1 MGRAHEVRAKAM
13 AATAAKKS
21 KLYSIYAKE
30 IYQAAKGNPD
40 PTSNDVLRRVI
51 EKAKKE
57 QVPADVIN
65 RNIEKV
71 KKGVSENYETVEYEA
86 FAQGGSSL
94 IIKCL
99 TDNSN
104 RTISFVKTVFN
115 KCGAKMASQGSVS
128 FMYEH
133 LGVIGIKDHS
143 EEEVMDALIN
153 ADVDVNDIEN
163 ENDMIVVYT
172 EVQDLNNAKKAL
184 ETAFPG
190 ITFELD
196 EISYFSKDSVTLSG
210 EDKEKFEFGS
220 YLHYL
225 LEITDF
231 KKKDLTLID
240 EKYQPYFL
248 KLFNLDLFN
257 NLDNTNIYKEYEF
270 IYESNNIKKHGII
283 DLMIEHD
290 NYIDIIDY
298 KLKNIEDNLYHE
310 QLLGYKEY
318 IKTKTNKDINLYLYS
333 IIDGRY
339 EKIE

>member
-133 LGVIGIKDHS
+133 LGVIGIKDHT

-210 EDKEKFEFGS
+210 EDKEKFEK
-220 YLHYL
+220 L
-225 LEITDF
+225 LAMLD
-231 KKKDLTLID
+231 DLD
-240 EKYQPYFL
+240 
-248 KLFNLDLFN
+248 DV
-257 NLDNTNIYKEYEF
+257 
-270 IYESNNIKKHGII
+270 SNV
-283 DLMIEHD
+283 
-290 NYIDIIDY
+290 
-298 KLKNIEDNLYHE
+298 YHNVE
-310 QLLGYKEY
+310 L
-318 IKTKTNKDINLYLYS
+318 
-333 IIDGRY
+333 
-339 EKIE
+339 

>member
-65 RNIEKV
+65 RNIDKV

-143 EEEVMDALIN
+143 EEEVMDALIS

-190 ITFELD
+190 IIFELD

-210 EDKEKFEFGS
+210 EDKEKFEK
-220 YLHYL
+220 L
-225 LEITDF
+225 LTMLD
-231 KKKDLTLID
+231 DLD
-240 EKYQPYFL
+240 
-248 KLFNLDLFN
+248 DV
-257 NLDNTNIYKEYEF
+257 
-270 IYESNNIKKHGII
+270 SNV
-283 DLMIEHD
+283 
-290 NYIDIIDY
+290 
-298 KLKNIEDNLYHE
+298 YHNVE
-310 QLLGYKEY
+310 L
-318 IKTKTNKDINLYLYS
+318 
-333 IIDGRY
+333 
-339 EKIE
+339 

>member
-196 EISYFSKDSVTLSG
+196 EISYFSKDSVTLNG
-210 EDKEKFEFGS
+210 EDKEKFEK
-220 YLHYL
+220 L
-225 LEITDF
+225 LAMLD
-231 KKKDLTLID
+231 DLD
-240 EKYQPYFL
+240 
-248 KLFNLDLFN
+248 DV
-257 NLDNTNIYKEYEF
+257 
-270 IYESNNIKKHGII
+270 SNV
-283 DLMIEHD
+283 
-290 NYIDIIDY
+290 
-298 KLKNIEDNLYHE
+298 YHNVE
-310 QLLGYKEY
+310 L
-318 IKTKTNKDINLYLYS
+318 
-333 IIDGRY
+333 
-339 EKIE
+339 

>member
-40 PTSNDVLRRVI
+40 PVNNAELRRVI

-65 RNIEKV
+65 RKIDKV
-71 KKGVSENYETVEYEA
+71 KKGATEDYQTVEYEA

-104 RTISFVKTVFN
+104 RTLTYVKTVFN
-115 KCGAKMASQGSVS
+115 KCGAKIAGQGSVS

-133 LGVIGIKDHS
+133 LGVVGIKGHN

-153 ADVDVNDIEN
+153 GDVDAKDIEV
-163 ENDMIVVYT
+163 EDDGTVVVYT
-172 EVQDLNNAKKAL
+172 EVTDLNNAKKAL

-190 ITFELD
+190 ITFEVD
-196 EISYFSKDSVTLSG
+196 EISYFANDKVELND
-210 EDKEKFEFGS
+210 EDKAKFEK
-220 YLHYL
+220 L
-225 LEITDF
+225 LEM
-231 KKKDLTLID
+231 LD
-240 EKYQPYFL
+240 E
-248 KLFNLDLFN
+248 LD
-257 NLDNTNIYKEYEF
+257 DV
-270 IYESNNIKKHGII
+270 SNV
-283 DLMIEHD
+283 
-290 NYIDIIDY
+290 
-298 KLKNIEDNLYHE
+298 YHNVE
-310 QLLGYKEY
+310 L
-318 IKTKTNKDINLYLYS
+318 
-333 IIDGRY
+333 
-339 EKIE
+339 

>member
-1 MGRAHEVRAKAM
+1 MARAHEVRATAM

-65 RNIEKV
+65 RNIDKV
-71 KKGVSENYETVEYEA
+71 KKGVTENYETVEYEA

-133 LGVIGIKDHS
+133 LGAVGLKGHS
-143 EEEVMDALIN
+143 EDEVMEALIN
-153 ADVDVNDIEN
+153 ADVDVNDIEV
-163 ENDMIVVYT
+163 EDDMIVVYT
-172 EVQDLNNAKKAL
+172 DVANLNNAKKAL
-184 ETAFPG
+184 EDAFPG
-190 ITFELD
+190 ITFEID
-196 EISYFSKDSVTLSG
+196 EIAYYAKDTVQLTG
-210 EDKEKFEFGS
+210 EEKEKFTR
-220 YLHYL
+220 L
-225 LEITDF
+225 LDMLD
-231 KKKDLTLID
+231 DLD
-240 EKYQPYFL
+240 
-248 KLFNLDLFN
+248 DV
-257 NLDNTNIYKEYEF
+257 
-270 IYESNNIKKHGII
+270 SNV
-283 DLMIEHD
+283 
-290 NYIDIIDY
+290 
-298 KLKNIEDNLYHE
+298 YHNVE
-310 QLLGYKEY
+310 L
-318 IKTKTNKDINLYLYS
+318 
-333 IIDGRY
+333 
-339 EKIE
+339 